1 MTQAAHMTGDAPTTP
16 AHAELAELKA
26 RVAQKEAE
34 LGDTFDSLVDAVRQA
49 VDWRKVVAEHPLECA
64 LGAATLGFL
73 VTYRPEMMGKSGES
87 SVKMLMNFGAESLV
101 QAAVSHFAAGQAHV
115 G

>member
-1 MTQAAHMTGDAPTTP
+1 MTQVARMTGDAPTTP
-16 AHAELAELKA
+16 AQAELLALKA

-34 LGDTFDSLVDAVRQA
+34 LGDTFDGLVDAVRQA

-73 VTYRPEMMGKSGES
+73 VTYRPDIMGKSGENS
-87 SVKMLMNFGAESLV
+87 IKTLMNFGAESLV
-101 QAAVSHFAAGQAHV
+101 AAAVSHFAAGPTNE